1 MLEITFEN
9 LPSAVSQIHSKLDNL
24 ERLLAQINILQQPEP
39 DRWFDI
45 TELSGYL
52 PDKPSIPTIYG
63 RVHSNTIPFHK
74 SPGQKKLRFLKSE
87 IDDWLKSGR
96 KKTLAETA
104 SEANSYIKR
113 KGLKY
118 GI

>member
-1 MLEITFEN
+1 MNNPFEVIEARLSNIEN
-9 LPSAVSQIHSKLDNL
+9 LLLDIKHSPLPQEDL
-24 ERLLAQINILQQPEP
+24 PFP
-39 DRWFDI
+39 DRWFDLD
-45 TELSGYL
+45 ELCNYL
-52 PDKPSIPTIYG
+52 PDKPAKATVYG
-63 RVHSNTIPFHK
+63 WVHFKLVPFHK

-87 IDDWLKSGR
+87 IDDWLKSGH

-104 SEANSYIKR
+104 REANSYIKR